1 MYFQHQF
8 SSLNISC
15 FIPEGILIFNLLLV
29 LVIDLLSQKENK
41 KILIMITSIG
51 LLLSIATLLQQL
63 DQEPTIAFLGNFK
76 VNHFTTLFCLII
88 ILCSALSIPLSL
100 EYIECSG
107 TRLTEFLIFML
118 FSTLA
123 AMILCGANDLITIFI
138 ALESLGLGSYL
149 LTGYMK
155 QDIRSNEA
163 AIKYLIIGGVSS
175 SIFVYGLSWLYGLS
189 GGNIELKNIANNFTS
204 LDFSFNLISWI
215 AYVFIIVGI
224 GFKLS
229 LVPFHRW
236 SPDVYEGV
244 YERKANESI
253 QISFCLYKPC
263 EIKIS
268 CTVFNERIEKF
279 LFDSNSPTPVVAFL
293 SVVSKVAGLALTIQ
307 ISETISPIIQEY
319 GNILVQILAILSMV
333 IGNVLAIVETSMKRM
348 LAYSSISQAGYLLI
362 GIAVGKENGYASLLV
377 YIMFYLFM
385 NLGAFFCI
393 ILFGLRTGTDQIRDY
408 TGLWTKD
415 PWLAASLSLCLLSL
429 AGVPPLTGFFSK
441 TFIFWSAW
449 KSGLYHLTI
458 IGIFTSIV
466 SIYYYIRIVKALV
479 VFKEKDIS
487 YYVKKYSGYQYSEY
501 KYNFNYIFHNFIQFS
516 INVCIVISSLIGIVI
531 DPIIFFVKE
540 TILN

>member
-236 SPDVYEGV
+236 SPDVYEG
-244 YERKANESI
+244 
-253 QISFCLYKPC
+253 
-263 EIKIS
+263 
-268 CTVFNERIEKF
+268 
-279 LFDSNSPTPVVAFL
+279 SPTPVVAFL